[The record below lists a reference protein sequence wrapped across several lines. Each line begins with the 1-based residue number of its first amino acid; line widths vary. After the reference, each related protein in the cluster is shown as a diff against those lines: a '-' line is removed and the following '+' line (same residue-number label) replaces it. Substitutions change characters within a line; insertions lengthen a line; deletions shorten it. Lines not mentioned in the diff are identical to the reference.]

1 MKTIIKQLEKYFLT
15 ALIISLLTTQ
25 TLSLTIPQANTETT
39 SKTQSMQSTINS
51 MLPWTNKA
59 SFDTPNGN
67 FEHTITSNLTGT
79 QIFAMN
85 PETGDINFI
94 FPTGT
99 PIGTR
104 FNVTVWI
111 YNVTKL
117 FGFQVN
123 LVVDD
128 TLLNITR
135 AWLPTTDPAYVF
147 QGQTQISLGP
157 TFYDIDGD
165 GVNERVLIGAS
176 IIGVGSFSGDGLL
189 AIIELEIIY
198 TPPAGTVSCPLNIN
212 NTDTKLLDDTL
223 SEITATKIDGY
234 YECVGPPVPEPPH
247 AEFTFS
253 PLEPF
258 AGRMVTF
265 DASASTPN
273 GGTIV
278 SYIWN
283 FGDGTPEII
292 KTDPVTTHV
301 YASNGTFNVTLTIID
316 SEGLNDTTWQL
327 ITVQFTEINV
337 DLNGDGKVDILDV
350 APVGLAYGSYPG
362 HERWNELADVNKDGV
377 VNIFDLVLIAM
388 NFGLTL

>member
-1 MKTIIKQLEKYFLT
+1 MRTMRRKIALSVITVLILMTATLTLNTASASTTIQQVTEVR
-15 ALIISLLTTQ
+15 
-25 TLSLTIPQANTETT
+25 TI
-39 SKTQSMQSTINS
+39 
-51 MLPWTNKA
+51 
-59 SFDTPNGN
+59 
-67 FEHTITSNLTGT
+67 
-79 QIFAMN
+79 N
-85 PETGDINFI
+85 PETGNSTFI
-94 FPTGT
+94 FPSDTT

-104 FNVTVWI
+104 FNATVLV
-111 YNVTKL
+111 YDVSGL

-147 QGQTQISLGP
+147 HGQMQMPLGP

-165 GVNERVLIGAS
+165 GVNERVLVGATELF
-176 IIGVGSFSGDGLL
+176 GATAFTGNGLL
-189 AIIELEIIY
+189 AIIELQIIY